1 MQTGRARQIREQWG
15 GIAFSVLL
23 HGVLVLALIWYLAN
37 RPTLQETV
45 FRALPVDLVIGGTMG
60 QGSAAPPARMQVT
73 KPQADSAPL
82 RSGTRPDSVRMPVD
96 PMTARLQALAQLRGA
111 DTALPSADAGS
122 AAGSGGAGGGD
133 GNYALKDFIRA
144 QILRRWLPDLGVAGA
159 RNLPVVVEVRLLRS
173 GVIEDVRIVD
183 QARFHND
190 GAFRNMALSA
200 RNAALLASPIQLPP
214 GRYDRVTVLN
224 IDLDP
229 KAALR

>member
-1 MQTGRARQIREQWG
+1 MQTGRARQLREQWG

-23 HGVLVLALIWYLAN
+23 HGVLVLALIWYLAG
-37 RPTLQETV
+37 RPSLEETV

-73 KPQADSAPL
+73 RPQADSAPVQ
-82 RSGTRPDSVRMPVD
+82 SGTRPNSVRMPVD

-111 DTALPSADAGS
+111 DTALASAD
-122 AAGSGGAGGGD
+122 AGSGGAGGGD

-183 QARFHND
+183 QVRFHND

>member
-1 MQTGRARQIREQWG
+1 MAMQTGRARQLREQWG

-23 HGVLVLALIWYLAN
+23 HGVLVLALIWYLAG
-37 RPTLQETV
+37 RPSLEETV

-73 KPQADSAPL
+73 RPQADSAPVQ
-82 RSGTRPDSVRMPVD
+82 SGTRPDSVRVPVD

-111 DTALPSADAGS
+111 DTALASAD
-122 AAGSGGAGGGD
+122 AGSGGAGGGD

-183 QARFHND
+183 QVRFHND

>member
-1 MQTGRARQIREQWG
+1 MQTGRARQLREQWG

-23 HGVLVLALIWYLAN
+23 HGVLVLALIWYLAG
-37 RPTLQETV
+37 RPSLEETV

-73 KPQADSAPL
+73 RPQADSAPVQ
-82 RSGTRPDSVRMPVD
+82 SGTRPNSVRMPVD

-111 DTALPSADAGS
+111 DTALASAD
-122 AAGSGGAGGGD
+122 AGSGGAGGGD

-200 RNAALLASPIQLPP
+200 RNAALLSSPIRLPP
-214 GRYDRVTVLN
+214 GRYDRVTVLT

-229 KAALR
+229 KAVLR

>member
-1 MQTGRARQIREQWG
+1 MQTGRARQLREQWG
-15 GIAFSVLL
+15 GIAFSILL
-23 HGVLVLALIWYLAN
+23 HGVLVLALIWYLAG
-37 RPTLQETV
+37 RPSLEETV
-45 FRALPVDLVIGGTMG
+45 FRALPVALVIGGTMG

-73 KPQADSAPL
+73 RPQADSAPVQ
-82 RSGTRPDSVRMPVD
+82 SGTRPDSVRVPVD

-111 DTALPSADAGS
+111 DTALASAD
-122 AAGSGGAGGGD
+122 AGSGGAGGAD

-183 QARFHND
+183 QVRFHND

>member
-23 HGVLVLALIWYLAN
+23 HGVLVLALIWYLAG
-37 RPTLQETV
+37 RPSLEETV

-73 KPQADSAPL
+73 RPQADSAPVQ
-82 RSGTRPDSVRMPVD
+82 SGTRPDSVRVPVD
-96 PMTARLQALAQLRGA
+96 PMTARLQALAQIRGA
-111 DTALPSADAGS
+111 DTALPSAD
-122 AAGSGGAGGGD
+122 AGSGGAGGGD

-159 RNLPVVVEVRLLRS
+159 HNLPVVVEVRLLRS

-183 QARFHND
+183 QVRFHND

>member
-23 HGVLVLALIWYLAN
+23 HGVLVLALIWYLAG
-37 RPTLQETV
+37 RPSLEETV

-73 KPQADSAPL
+73 RPQADSAPVQ
-82 RSGTRPDSVRMPVD
+82 SGTRPDSVRVPVD

-111 DTALPSADAGS
+111 DTALASAD
-122 AAGSGGAGGGD
+122 AGSGGAGGGD

-159 RNLPVVVEVRLLRS
+159 HNLPVVVEVRLLRS

-183 QARFHND
+183 QVRFHND

>member
-1 MQTGRARQIREQWG
+1 MQTGRARQIREQWS
-15 GIAFSVLL
+15 GIAISALL
-23 HGVLVLALIWYLAN
+23 HGALVLGLIWYLAN
-37 RPTLQETV
+37 RPGLEETA
-45 FRALPVDLVIGGTMG
+45 FRVLPVDLVIGGTMG

-73 KPQADSAPL
+73 RPQADTAPV
-82 RSGTRPDSVRMPVD
+82 RTGVRPDSTRAPVD

-111 DTALPSADAGS
+111 DTALPNADAG
-122 AAGSGGAGGGD
+122 GSGAGGGD

-144 QILRRWLPDLGVAGA
+144 QILRRWLPDLSIAGA

-173 GVIEDVRIVD
+173 GVIDDVRIVD

-224 IDLDP
+224 IALDP
-229 KAALR
+229 KAVLR

>member
-1 MQTGRARQIREQWG
+1 MQTGRARQLREKWG
-15 GIAFSVLL
+15 GIAFSILL
-23 HGVLVLALIWYLAN
+23 HGVLVLALIWYLAG
-37 RPTLQETV
+37 RPSLEETV

-73 KPQADSAPL
+73 RPQADSAPVQ
-82 RSGTRPDSVRMPVD
+82 SGTRPNSVRMPVD

-111 DTALPSADAGS
+111 DTALASAD
-122 AAGSGGAGGGD
+122 AGSGGAGGGD

-183 QARFHND
+183 QVRFHND

>member
-1 MQTGRARQIREQWG
+1 MQTGRTRQIREQWG
-15 GIAFSVLL
+15 GIAFSAAL

-37 RPTLQETV
+37 RPVLEETV
-45 FRALPVDLVIGGTMG
+45 FRTLPVDLVIGGTMG
-60 QGSAAPPARMQVT
+60 QDSSAPAARVQAAR
-73 KPQADSAPL
+73 PQADSAPVP
-82 RSGTRPDSVRMPVD
+82 SGTRPDSVREAVD

-111 DTALPSADAGS
+111 DTALPNADTGS
-122 AAGSGGAGGGD
+122 ASGSGGAGGGD
-133 GNYALKDFIRA
+133 GNYALKDFVRA
-144 QILRRWLPDLGVAGA
+144 QILRRWLPDLDIAGA

-173 GVIEDVRIVD
+173 GVIDDVRIVD

>member
-1 MQTGRARQIREQWG
+1 MAI
-15 GIAFSVLL
+15 SVLL
-23 HGVLVLALIWYLAN
+23 HGVLVLGLIWYLAN
-37 RPTLQETV
+37 RPGLEETV
-45 FRALPVDLVIGGTMG
+45 FRTLPVDLVIGGSMG
-60 QGSAAPPARMQVT
+60 QGSAAPSARMQVT
-73 KPQADSAPL
+73 RPQADSAPVNTA
-82 RSGTRPDSVRMPVD
+82 TRPDSIRAPVD

-111 DTALPSADAGS
+111 DTVLPNADTGS
-122 AAGSGGAGGGD
+122 TSGSGGAGGGD

-144 QILRRWLPDLGVAGA
+144 QILRRWLPDLGIAGA

-173 GVIEDVRIVD
+173 GVIDDVRIVD
-183 QARFHND
+183 QARFDND

>member
-1 MQTGRARQIREQWG
+1 MAMQTGRARQLREQWG

-23 HGVLVLALIWYLAN
+23 HGVLVLVLALIWYLAG
-37 RPTLQETV
+37 RPSLEETV

-73 KPQADSAPL
+73 RPQADSAPVQ
-82 RSGTRPDSVRMPVD
+82 SGTRPNSVRMPVD

-111 DTALPSADAGS
+111 DTALASAD
-122 AAGSGGAGGGD
+122 AGSGGAGGGD

-183 QARFHND
+183 QVRFHND

>member
-1 MQTGRARQIREQWG
+1 MQTGRTRKIREQWS
-15 GIAFSVLL
+15 GIAFSAGL

-37 RPTLQETV
+37 RPTLEETV
-45 FRALPVDLVIGGTMG
+45 FRVLPVDLVIGGTMG
-60 QGSAAPPARMQVT
+60 QGSSAPPAQVQT
-73 KPQADSAPL
+73 ARPQADSAPVQ
-82 RSGTRPDSVRMPVD
+82 SGTRPDSVREAAD

-111 DTALPSADAGS
+111 DTVLPNADTGG

-144 QILRRWLPDLGVAGA
+144 QILRRWLPDLSIAGA

-173 GVIEDVRIVD
+173 GVIDDVRIVD

-229 KAALR
+229 KAVLR

>member
-1 MQTGRARQIREQWG
+1 MQTGRARQLREQWG
-15 GIAFSVLL
+15 GIAFSILL
-23 HGVLVLALIWYLAN
+23 HGVLVLALIWYLAG
-37 RPTLQETV
+37 RPSLEETV

-73 KPQADSAPL
+73 RPQADSAPVQ
-82 RSGTRPDSVRMPVD
+82 SGTRPDSVRVPVD

-111 DTALPSADAGS
+111 DTALASAD
-122 AAGSGGAGGGD
+122 AGSGGAGGGD

-183 QARFHND
+183 QVRFHND

>member
-1 MQTGRARQIREQWG
+1 MAMQTGRARQLREQWG

-23 HGVLVLALIWYLAN
+23 HGVLVLALIWYLAG
-37 RPTLQETV
+37 RPSLEETV

-73 KPQADSAPL
+73 RPQADSAPVQ
-82 RSGTRPDSVRMPVD
+82 SGTRPNSVRMPVD

-111 DTALPSADAGS
+111 DTALASAD
-122 AAGSGGAGGGD
+122 AGSGGAGGGD

-159 RNLPVVVEVRLLRS
+159 HNLPVVVEVRLLRS

-183 QARFHND
+183 QVRFHND
-190 GAFRNMALSA
+190 GTFRNMALSA

>member
-1 MQTGRARQIREQWG
+1 MAMQTGRARQIREQWG

-23 HGVLVLALIWYLAN
+23 HGVLVLALIWYLAG
-37 RPTLQETV
+37 RPSLEETV

-73 KPQADSAPL
+73 RPQADSAPVQ
-82 RSGTRPDSVRMPVD
+82 SGTRPNSVRMPVD

-111 DTALPSADAGS
+111 DTALASAD
-122 AAGSGGAGGGD
+122 AGSGGAGGGD

-183 QARFHND
+183 QVRFHND
-190 GAFRNMALSA
+190 GTFRNMALSA

>member
-1 MQTGRARQIREQWG
+1 MQTGRARQLREQWG

-23 HGVLVLALIWYLAN
+23 HGVLVLALIWYLAG
-37 RPTLQETV
+37 RPSLEETV

-73 KPQADSAPL
+73 RPQADSAPVQ
-82 RSGTRPDSVRMPVD
+82 SGTRPNSVRMPVD

-111 DTALPSADAGS
+111 DTALASAD
-122 AAGSGGAGGGD
+122 AGSGGAGGGD

-183 QARFHND
+183 QVRFHND
-190 GAFRNMALSA
+190 GTFRNMALSA

>member
-1 MQTGRARQIREQWG
+1 MAMQTGRARQLREKWG
-15 GIAFSVLL
+15 GIAFSILL
-23 HGVLVLALIWYLAN
+23 HGVLVLALIWYLAG
-37 RPTLQETV
+37 RPSLEETV

-73 KPQADSAPL
+73 RPQADSAPVQ
-82 RSGTRPDSVRMPVD
+82 SGTRPDSVRVPVD

-111 DTALPSADAGS
+111 DTALASAD
-122 AAGSGGAGGGD
+122 AGSGGAGGGD

-183 QARFHND
+183 QVRFHND

>member
-1 MQTGRARQIREQWG
+1 MQTGRARQLREKWG
-15 GIAFSVLL
+15 GIAFSILL
-23 HGVLVLALIWYLAN
+23 HGVLVLALIWYLAG
-37 RPTLQETV
+37 RPSLEETV

-73 KPQADSAPL
+73 RPQADSAPVQ
-82 RSGTRPDSVRMPVD
+82 SGTRPDSVRVPVD

-111 DTALPSADAGS
+111 DTALASAD
-122 AAGSGGAGGGD
+122 AGSGGAGGGD

-183 QARFHND
+183 QVRFHND

>member
-1 MQTGRARQIREQWG
+1 MQTGRARQLREQWG

-23 HGVLVLALIWYLAN
+23 HGVLVLALIWYLAG
-37 RPTLQETV
+37 RPSLEETV

-73 KPQADSAPL
+73 RPQADSAPVQ
-82 RSGTRPDSVRMPVD
+82 SGTRPNSVRMPVD

-111 DTALPSADAGS
+111 DTALASAD
-122 AAGSGGAGGGD
+122 AGSGGAGGGD

-173 GVIEDVRIVD
+173 GVIEDVRIID
-183 QARFHND
+183 QVRFHND
-190 GAFRNMALSA
+190 GTFRNMALSA

>member
-1 MQTGRARQIREQWG
+1 MAMQTGRARQLREQWG
-15 GIAFSVLL
+15 GIAFSILL
-23 HGVLVLALIWYLAN
+23 HGVLVLALIWYLAG
-37 RPTLQETV
+37 RPSLEETV

-73 KPQADSAPL
+73 RPQADSAPVQ
-82 RSGTRPDSVRMPVD
+82 SGTRPDSVRVPVD

-111 DTALPSADAGS
+111 DTALASAD
-122 AAGSGGAGGGD
+122 AGSGGAGGGD

-183 QARFHND
+183 QVRFHND

>member
-1 MQTGRARQIREQWG
+1 MAMQTGRARQIREQWG

-23 HGVLVLALIWYLAN
+23 HGVLVLALIWYLAG
-37 RPTLQETV
+37 RPSLEETV

-73 KPQADSAPL
+73 RPQADSAPM
-82 RSGTRPDSVRMPVD
+82 RSGTRPDSERMPVD
-96 PMTARLQALAQLRGA
+96 PMSARLQALAQIRGA
-111 DTALPSADAGS
+111 DTALPSAD
-122 AAGSGGAGGGD
+122 AGSGGAGGGD

-159 RNLPVVVEVRLLRS
+159 HNLPVVVEVRLLRS

-183 QARFHND
+183 QVRFHND

>member
-1 MQTGRARQIREQWG
+1 MQTGRARQIREQWS
-15 GIAFSVLL
+15 GIAISALL
-23 HGVLVLALIWYLAN
+23 HGALVLGLIWYLAN
-37 RPTLQETV
+37 RPGLEETA
-45 FRALPVDLVIGGTMG
+45 FRVLPVDLVIGGTMG

-73 KPQADSAPL
+73 RPQADTAPV
-82 RSGTRPDSVRMPVD
+82 RTGVRPDSTRAPVD

-111 DTALPSADAGS
+111 DTALPNADAG
-122 AAGSGGAGGGD
+122 GSGAGGGD

-144 QILRRWLPDLGVAGA
+144 QILRRWLPDLSIAGA

-173 GVIEDVRIVD
+173 GVIDDVRIVD

-229 KAALR
+229 KAVLR

>member
-1 MQTGRARQIREQWG
+1 MAMQTGRARQIREQWG

-23 HGVLVLALIWYLAN
+23 HGVLVLALIWYLAG
-37 RPTLQETV
+37 RPSLEETV

-73 KPQADSAPL
+73 RPQADSAPVQ
-82 RSGTRPDSVRMPVD
+82 SGTRPDSVRVPVD

-111 DTALPSADAGS
+111 DTALASAD
-122 AAGSGGAGGGD
+122 AGSGGAGGGD

-183 QARFHND
+183 QVRFHND

>member
-1 MQTGRARQIREQWG
+1 MQTGRARQIREQWS
-15 GIAFSVLL
+15 GIAISALL
-23 HGVLVLALIWYLAN
+23 HGALVLGLIWYLAN
-37 RPTLQETV
+37 RPGLEETA

-73 KPQADSAPL
+73 RPQADTAPV
-82 RSGTRPDSVRMPVD
+82 RTGVRPDSTRAPVD
-96 PMTARLQALAQLRGA
+96 PMTARLHALAQLRGA
-111 DTALPSADAGS
+111 DTALPNADAG
-122 AAGSGGAGGGD
+122 GSGAGGGD

-144 QILRRWLPDLGVAGA
+144 QILRRWLPDLSIAGA

-173 GVIEDVRIVD
+173 GVIDDVRIVD

-229 KAALR
+229 KAVLR

>member
-1 MQTGRARQIREQWG
+1 MQTGRARQLREQWG

-23 HGVLVLALIWYLAN
+23 HGVLVLALIWYLAG
-37 RPTLQETV
+37 RPSLEETV

-73 KPQADSAPL
+73 RPQADSAPVQ
-82 RSGTRPDSVRMPVD
+82 SGTRPDSVRVPVD

-111 DTALPSADAGS
+111 DTALASAD
-122 AAGSGGAGGGD
+122 AGSGGAGGGD

-183 QARFHND
+183 QVRFHND

>member
-1 MQTGRARQIREQWG
+1 MAMQTGRARQLREQWG

-23 HGVLVLALIWYLAN
+23 HGVLVLALIWYLAG
-37 RPTLQETV
+37 RPSLEETV

-73 KPQADSAPL
+73 RPQADSAPVQ
-82 RSGTRPDSVRMPVD
+82 SGTRPNSVRMPVD

-111 DTALPSADAGS
+111 DTALASAD
-122 AAGSGGAGGGD
+122 AGSGGAGGGD

-183 QARFHND
+183 QVRFHND
-190 GAFRNMALSA
+190 GTFRNMALSA

>member
-1 MQTGRARQIREQWG
+1 MAMQTGRARQLREQWG

-23 HGVLVLALIWYLAN
+23 HGVLVLALIWYLAG
-37 RPTLQETV
+37 RPSLEETV

-73 KPQADSAPL
+73 RPQADSAPVQ
-82 RSGTRPDSVRMPVD
+82 SGTRPNSVRMPVD

-111 DTALPSADAGS
+111 DTALASAD
-122 AAGSGGAGGGD
+122 AGSGGAGGGD

-173 GVIEDVRIVD
+173 GVIEDVRIID
-183 QARFHND
+183 QVRFHND
-190 GAFRNMALSA
+190 GTFRNMALSA

>member
-1 MQTGRARQIREQWG
+1 MQTGRARQLREQWG

-23 HGVLVLALIWYLAN
+23 HGVLVLVLALIWYLAG
-37 RPTLQETV
+37 RPSLEETV

-73 KPQADSAPL
+73 RPQADSAPVQ
-82 RSGTRPDSVRMPVD
+82 SGTRPDSVRVPVD

-111 DTALPSADAGS
+111 DTALASAD
-122 AAGSGGAGGGD
+122 AGSGGAGGGD

-183 QARFHND
+183 QVRFHND
-190 GAFRNMALSA
+190 GTFRNMALSA

>member
-1 MQTGRARQIREQWG
+1 MQTGRARQLREQWG

-23 HGVLVLALIWYLAN
+23 HGVLVLVLALIWYLAG
-37 RPTLQETV
+37 RPSLEETV

-73 KPQADSAPL
+73 RPQADSAPVQ
-82 RSGTRPDSVRMPVD
+82 SGTRPDSVRVPVD

-111 DTALPSADAGS
+111 DTALASAD
-122 AAGSGGAGGGD
+122 AGSGGAGGGD

-183 QARFHND
+183 QVRFHND

>member
-23 HGVLVLALIWYLAN
+23 HGVLVLALIWYLAG
-37 RPTLQETV
+37 RPSLEETV

-73 KPQADSAPL
+73 RPQADSAPVQ
-82 RSGTRPDSVRMPVD
+82 SGTRPNSVRMPVD

-111 DTALPSADAGS
+111 DTALASAD
-122 AAGSGGAGGGD
+122 AGSGGAGGGD

-183 QARFHND
+183 QVRFHND
-190 GAFRNMALSA
+190 GTFRNMALSA